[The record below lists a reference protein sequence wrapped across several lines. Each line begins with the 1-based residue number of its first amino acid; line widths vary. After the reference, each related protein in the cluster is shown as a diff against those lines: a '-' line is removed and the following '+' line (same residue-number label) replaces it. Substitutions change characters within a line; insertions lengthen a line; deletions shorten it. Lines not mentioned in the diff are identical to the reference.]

1 MYNILVVDDTEIN
14 LLMTERLLEGTP
26 VSLDTATGG
35 DGALAYLKQKAY
47 DLCLFDYQMPG
58 MSGIELLNA
67 MRELDGINS
76 DCKVVA
82 MTGTEDDNA
91 ADFFLDLGFDEF
103 LRKPIK
109 KEDLVLILFEMLND
123 PVFDEGS
130 FEISAEELEKIP
142 VKIRDIEEIDFV
154 TGVKN
159 AGSSADFVSA
169 IKIFCKAI
177 NKTADEIERAFNNG
191 DMKNYT
197 IKVHGLKSTAR
208 MVGAFD
214 VSELAASLE
223 EESKSIEPHDLN
235 EDTKKL
241 LSLYRGLQ
249 QKIKD
254 ALSDGHKDEAQKKR
268 IDDAY
273 STLKDYADTEDYDL
287 IELILGAMEDYDMPP
302 EDADRF
308 ERIRKSLLTFDFEAI
323 RNTLKE
329 V

>member
-14 LLMTERLLEGTP
+14 LMMTERLLEGMP

-35 DGALAYLKQKAY
+35 EGALVYLRQKAY

-67 MRELDGINS
+67 MREMDGVNS

-103 LRKPIK
+103 VRKPLK
-109 KEDLVLILFEMLND
+109 KEDLFLILFEMLDD
-123 PVFDEGS
+123 PIFDEGV
-130 FEISAEELEKIP
+130 FEISQEELEKIP
-142 VKIRDIEEIDFV
+142 EGIREIGDIDYV

-159 AGSSADFVSA
+159 AGSAEDFISA
-169 IKIFCKAI
+169 IKIFCRAI
-177 NKTADEIERAFNNG
+177 DQTSDEIEKAFDRG
-191 DMKNYT
+191 DMKTYT

-214 VSELAASLE
+214 VSDMAADLE
-223 EESKSIEPHDLN
+223 EASKSIEHHDLSEETN
-235 EDTKKL
+235 RL
-241 LSLYRGLQ
+241 LSVYRSLH
-249 QKIKD
+249 QKIKS
-254 ALSDGHKDEAQKKR
+254 AMTECQRDEVQQKR
-268 IDDAY
+268 IEDAY
-273 STLKDYADTEDYDL
+273 ATLKDYADTEDTDL
-287 IELILGAMEDYDMPP
+287 IELILGAMEHYDMPR

-308 ERIRKSLLTFDFEAI
+308 GRIRQYLLNFDFDAI
-323 RNTLKE
+323 KKTLEE